1 MIDTLQKV
9 LTDSTE
15 RSNQAVKAKLVA
27 NSDVE
32 TPWFD

>member
-9 LTDSTE
+9 LTDSNL
-15 RSNQAVKAKLVA
+15 RSSQAVEAKLA
-27 NSDVE
+27 EKSDVE